1 MTLDE
6 AIKHCKEKAE
16 ELKNQ
21 YGELANKRPEPIEEQ
36 MRLLQ
41 EKHDCLA
48 CANEHEQLAEW
59 LEDYKRLLE
68 EKVINVYPN
77 GDVIVQNIRPKGKWE
92 LHGKTYYCSE
102 CGEEAIDLE
111 PEPDVYSS
119 SYCLT
124 DYCPNCGA
132 DMRGKEE

>member
-77 GDVIVQNIRPKGKWE
+77 GDVIVQEKRPQGKWITE
-92 LHGKTYYCSE
+92 NIEKPYGKCNQ
-102 CGEEAIDLE
+102 CGEICEIDN
-111 PEPDVYSS
+111 
-119 SYCLT
+119 YCG
-124 DYCPNCGA
+124 NCGA
-132 DMRGKEE
+132 ELKKGVQND

>member
-1 MTLDE
+1 MTLGE

-48 CANEHEQLAEW
+48 CANEHEQLAKW
-59 LEDYKRLLE
+59 LEDYKRLLG
-68 EKVINVYPN
+68 EKSYAMGYQDGLEDGLN
-77 GDVIVQNIRPKGKWE
+77 DIRPKGEWIFSRCDK
-92 LHGKTYYCSE
+92 
-102 CGEEAIDLE
+102 CGA
-111 PEPDVYSS
+111 YHNSM
-119 SYCLT
+119 YRNF
-124 DYCPNCGA
+124 CPNCGA
-132 DMRGKEE
+132 DMRGDTKCEE

>member
-77 GDVIVQNIRPKGKWE
+77 GDVIV
-92 LHGKTYYCSE
+92 
-102 CGEEAIDLE
+102 
-111 PEPDVYSS
+111 
-119 SYCLT
+119 
-124 DYCPNCGA
+124 
-132 DMRGKEE
+132 